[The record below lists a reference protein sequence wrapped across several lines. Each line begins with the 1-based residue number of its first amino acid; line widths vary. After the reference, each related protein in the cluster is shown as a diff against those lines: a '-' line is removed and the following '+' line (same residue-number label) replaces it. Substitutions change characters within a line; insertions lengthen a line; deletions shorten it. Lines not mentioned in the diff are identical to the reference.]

1 MRPTRAGW
9 AALFLAGLTLMS
21 AATTGNN
28 LLYLAY
34 GLLASLLL
42 LSAVLGRLNLRR
54 LAVAGEWPERLMA
67 GAETPLGLRL
77 RNAGAWSSYAVEGLE
92 RLAPGASALRWRRV
106 TLERRGRAELALT
119 LESSWPFGLVL
130 HRRPLSVAGLVLPRL
145 RPARS
150 AAEIRAEAKP
160 DGRPTLRRGRG
171 GEELF
176 GVRPHGPEDDARL
189 INWKLTAK
197 TGRPVVVERADPH
210 DSKVTVRLS
219 STADRDVEEAASAA
233 KFHLDL
239 GAEVRLVT
247 PAGDTGFGRG
257 LPQLDRIL
265 RALAELGGA
274 ATASRLSAVQTQSDE
289 GRLRRVLDLSSVV
302 VLLGMAL
309 IEELSGV
316 LFLAGGA
323 LMGAGIALRPR
334 GWRPPRALWTAVS
347 LSILLYTTLIDWRMS
362 GVTVANTHLILYLLV
377 NRAWSQLD
385 ARELRQGFLIH
396 FLAFFLISGLTIS
409 LWYFPFFLVYFTLSA
424 YALTLFAGGPA
435 RPLRLLLP
443 LSLLGGAL
451 IFAGTPR
458 LDGLRRYN
466 PFVDTGLDKF
476 EMRRESTIAFSE
488 NVSLG
493 FFGELKRSSARAL
506 RLRPLAAAERPGP
519 VRVRGAAF
527 EFFDGRRW
535 SKGKV
540 YRDGGLWARREGRQ
554 LLFPARPGPTAAYD
568 VQVFPM
574 ALSNMF
580 TVDAVASAEAD
591 DAAYYDHTDAVYFAQ
606 PHLAGARYRLYSRRG
621 ALGFPQKPGVLER
634 FLRLPENLDPRIAEL
649 SAALAKERG
658 PEETARAVESH
669 LREAYGYSSYSDSA
683 DRTLPDFLFKTR
695 RGNCEYFATAM
706 AVMLRQARIPSRL
719 VTGFYSDEWNEF
731 GRFYDVRQGQAHAW
745 VEAYVEGKGW
755 LTFDPTPPQSA
766 LSGAAEALGRKA
778 QRWFNAVQAKW
789 YANVIGYDQYV
800 QRNTFRRL
808 SVGFSAEGLLP
819 WLYRGA
825 ALSALLLA
833 GMAFSRMRIRRADD
847 FFTEAQAKLERAG
860 YKREPW
866 WTPREYAQSVGLPE
880 FKELAEL
887 HYVDRYARVL
897 TAEQRARAKA
907 LCARIKS
914 Q

>member
-9 AALFLAGLTLMS
+9 AALLLAALTLMS

-34 GLLASLLL
+34 GLLASLIL
-42 LSAVLGRLNLRR
+42 LSLVLGRLNLRR
-54 LAVAGEWPERLMA
+54 LAVSGEWPDRLMA
-67 GAETPLGLRL
+67 GALTPLGLRL
-77 RNAGAWSSYAVEGLE
+77 RNAGRWSSYAVEGVE
-92 RLAPGASALRWRRV
+92 RLGPGAEALRWRRV
-106 TLERRGRAELALT
+106 LLERRGRAEVGLT

-130 HRRPLSVAGLVLPRL
+130 HRRPLSVEGLVLPRL
-145 RPARS
+145 REARS
-150 AAEIRAEAKP
+150 AAEIRAEAKS
-160 DGRPTLRRGRG
+160 DGRPSLRKGRG

-197 TGRPVVVERADPH
+197 TGRPVVVERAAPH
-210 DSKVTVRLS
+210 DSKVTVRLRS
-219 STADRDVEEAASAA
+219 PADRDVEEAASAA
-233 KFHLDL
+233 KFHLDQ
-239 GAEVRLVT
+239 GVSVRLVT

-257 LPQLDRIL
+257 LAHLNVIL
-265 RALAELGGA
+265 RALAELGGGSTSA
-274 ATASRLSAVQTQSDE
+274 RLGSAGTDVDE
-289 GRLRRVLDLSSVV
+289 PRLRKLLDLSAIVV
-302 VLLGMAL
+302 MLGMRL
-309 IEELSGV
+309 IEELEPG
-316 LFLAGGA
+316 LFLAAA
-323 LMGAGIALRPR
+323 LLILAGLLWRERLRP
-334 GWRPPRALWTAVS
+334 PKLLWTALS
-347 LSILLYTTLIDWRMS
+347 LMILLYATLVDWRVS

-377 NRAWSQLD
+377 NRSWSKLD
-385 ARELRQGFLIH
+385 PRELRQGFLIH

-409 LWYFPFFLVYFTLSA
+409 LWYFPFFLAYFALAS

-435 RPLRLLLP
+435 RPLRLLVP
-443 LSLLGGAL
+443 LSLLGGTL

-476 EMRRESTIAFSE
+476 EMRRESAIAFSE

-493 FFGELKRSSARAL
+493 FFGQLKRSSARAL

-540 YRDGGLWARREGRQ
+540 YRDGGVWARREGRQ

-568 VQVFPM
+568 VQIFPM

-591 DAAYYDHTDAVYFAQ
+591 DAAYYDHTDAIYFAQ
-606 PHLAGARYRLYSRRG
+606 PHLAGTRYRLYARRRPI
-621 ALGFPQKPGVLER
+621 GFAHKSGLLER
-634 FLRLPENLDPRIAEL
+634 FLRLPPGLDPRISEL
-649 SAALAKERG
+649 ALRLSEGRG
-658 PEETARAVESH
+658 PEEAAREMERH
-669 LREAYGYSSYSDSA
+669 LRQAYGYSSYSDSA
-683 DRTLPDFLFKTR
+683 DRTLSDFLFKTR

-706 AVMLRQARIPSRL
+706 AVMLRQAGIPSRL

-745 VEAYVEGKGW
+745 VEAHVEGKGW

-778 QRWFNAVQAKW
+778 QRWFNAMQAKW
-789 YANVIGYDQYV
+789 YSNVIGYDQYV

-808 SVGFSAEGLLP
+808 SVGFSAEGALP
-819 WLYRGA
+819 WIYRGA
-825 ALSALLLA
+825 ALIAVFLGLMSL
-833 GMAFSRMRIRRADD
+833 SRMKSVKRKD
-847 FFTEAQAKLERAG
+847 FFELAQAKLEKAG
-860 YKREPW
+860 FKREPW
-866 WTPREYAQSVGLPE
+866 WTPREYAQSVGTPA
-880 FKELAEL
+880 FKELVEL
-887 HYVDRYARVL
+887 HYKDRYAGALSKEERF
-897 TAEQRARAKA
+897 RAKS
-907 LCARIKS
+907 LIARINP